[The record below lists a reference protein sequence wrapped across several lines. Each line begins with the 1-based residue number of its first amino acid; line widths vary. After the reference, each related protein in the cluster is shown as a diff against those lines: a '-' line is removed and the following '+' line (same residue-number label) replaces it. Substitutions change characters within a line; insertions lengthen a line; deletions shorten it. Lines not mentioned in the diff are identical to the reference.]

1 MFRKHGNSYVVK
13 TIDVSPLIPI
23 STELTD
29 AQKTDEKLVQ
39 YHAEYQEWIAGGNTP
54 LAQDT

>member
-1 MFRKHGNSYVVK
+1 MFRKHGEEFVVK

-29 AQKTDEKLVQ
+29 AQKADEKLVQ

-54 LAQDT
+54 LAQDA